1 MKAIFLDRD
10 GTIIK
15 DKEYLK
21 STEEIELLKGVL
33 DALQILQNLGFKLI
47 VISNQSGI
55 GRGLITKEQVEKT
68 NNYLL
73 DLLFCNGVN
82 ITEIYYCPH
91 SPKDNCNCRK
101 PCPKMVY
108 EAINK
113 YEINKAESYFIGDK
127 LIDAL
132 TGLNAGIKAVL
143 IDKDLKPV
151 DHHENITVV
160 ASLLSFAENL
170 LDGSYL

>member
-21 STEEIELLKGVL
+21 STDEIELLQGVL
-33 DALQILQNLGFKLI
+33 DALRMLQNLGFKLI
-47 VISNQSGI
+47 IISNQSGI
-55 GRGLITKEQVEKT
+55 GRGFITKEQVEKT
-68 NNYLL
+68 NKYLF
-73 DLLFCNGVN
+73 DLLLCNGIA
-82 ITEIYYCPH
+82 ITEMYYCPH

-113 YEINKAESYFIGDK
+113 YQINKEESYFIGDK
-127 LIDAL
+127 LTDAL
-132 TGLNAGIKAVL
+132 TGVNAGMKAIL

-151 DHHENITVV
+151 DHYENIKVV